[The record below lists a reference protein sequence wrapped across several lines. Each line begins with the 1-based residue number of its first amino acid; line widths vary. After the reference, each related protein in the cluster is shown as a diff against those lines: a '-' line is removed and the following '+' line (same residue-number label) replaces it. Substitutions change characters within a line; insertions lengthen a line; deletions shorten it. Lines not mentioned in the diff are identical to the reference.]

1 MITLTIEK
9 SNNHFNHLMIR
20 GYNDRLQLDYP
31 LTYYNALTVDEVIKD
46 YKKHNDINDDNI
58 KIINYYTAQT
68 GLL

>member
-46 YKKHNDINDDNI
+46 YKNI
-58 KIINYYTAQT
+58 MISMMII
-68 GLL
+68 

>member
-9 SNNHFNHLMIR
+9 SNNRFNHLMIR

-46 YKKHNDINDDNI
+46 YKKLNNINDDNI
-58 KIINYYTAQT
+58 KTINYYTTQT
-68 GLL
+68 GVY

>member
-1 MITLTIEK
+1 MIFLTIEK
-9 SNNHFNHLMIR
+9 ANNKFNHLMIR
-20 GYNDRLQLDYP
+20 GYNDRLNLDYP

-46 YKKHNDINDDNI
+46 YKKLNNINDDNI

>member
-20 GYNDRLQLDYP
+20 GYNDRLNLDYP
-31 LTYYNALTVDEVIKD
+31 LTYYNALTVDEVIKY
-46 YKKHNDINDDNI
+46 YKKLNNINDDNI
-58 KIINYYTAQT
+58 KIINHYTSQT